1 MRSEVLR
8 VRGMTCMHCKAN
20 VEQMLLKLDG
30 VEEADVNLERA
41 EVRVIFDDE
50 VVQLEEIKEEI
61 EDIGYDVEE

>member
-1 MRSEVLR
+1 VRSEVLR

>member
-1 MRSEVLR
+1 
-8 VRGMTCMHCKAN
+8 MHCKAN